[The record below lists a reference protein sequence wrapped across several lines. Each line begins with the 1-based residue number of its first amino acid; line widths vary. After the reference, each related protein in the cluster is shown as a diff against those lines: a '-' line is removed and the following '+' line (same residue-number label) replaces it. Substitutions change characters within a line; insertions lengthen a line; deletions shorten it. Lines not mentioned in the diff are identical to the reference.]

1 MAVLSNP
8 VLKVNS
14 VDLTGFCTA
23 ATLTRQ
29 FDALDDT
36 VFGQTYRTSTAGLE
50 NNQLTCSLF
59 MSYGA
64 GEVYATLKDLVGTKT
79 TVRVQPTNA
88 VDSATN
94 PGFILTN
101 TFLAALPVLNAS
113 LGELQTIELTF
124 TGGAYSADTTNP

>member
-1 MAVLSNP
+1 MAVLANP
-8 VLKVNS
+8 VVKVNS
-14 VDLTGFCTA
+14 VDLTGFATA
-23 ATLTRQ
+23 ASLVRQ
-29 FDALDDT
+29 FDSLDDS
-36 VFGQTYRTSTAGLE
+36 VFGQTYRTNTAGLE
-50 NNQLTCSLF
+50 NNQLTVTLF

-101 TFLAALPVLNAS
+101 TFLAALPVLNAT
-113 LGELQTIELTF
+113 LGELQTIDITF
-124 TGGAYSADTTNP
+124 TGGSYSADTTNP